1 MLTSAVSISKDGAW
15 TATTGEVYAVFLA
28 IHVLQGILGS
38 SVTRVLARLQN
49 VFVLANFAIIIAT
62 FAALPAATP
71 KDERN
76 SAQYIFG
83 GWNNTSGWVD
93 GFAFIIAWLS
103 PVWSIGGFDSCVHI
117 SEEASN
123 AATAVP
129 FAIIGAISCAGV
141 LGWLC
146 VIVIVA
152 CMGTDI
158 DYHLASPYGQPMASI
173 YALRLGKQGTLAI
186 WSIMFVIQFGM
197 GMSII
202 LSCSRQIWA
211 FSRDNALPM
220 SRWTKRVTKKAV
232 PIYAVWAAVLC
243 SCVIGTSLYK
253 LS

>member
-1 MLTSAVSISKDGAW
+1 MGQRICLHHL
-15 TATTGEVYAVFLA
+15 Y
-28 IHVLQGILGS
+28 
-38 SVTRVLARLQN
+38 
-49 VFVLANFAIIIAT
+49 
-62 FAALPAATP
+62 
-71 KDERN
+71 
-76 SAQYIFG
+76 
-83 GWNNTSGWVD
+83 
-93 GFAFIIAWLS
+93 GFFPFTLLIEAWLS

-129 FAIIGAISCAGV
+129 VAIVSAITCAGV

-158 DYHLASPYGQPMASI
+158 AAHLASPYGQPMASV

-186 WSIMFVIQFGM
+186 WSFMFLIQFAM
-197 GMSII
+197 GMSIT

-220 SRWTKRVTKKAV
+220 SRFLKRVSRKAV
-232 PIYAVWAAVLC
+232 PIYAVWGAVLC
-243 SCVIGTSLYK
+243 SLLLGIHSLEMAD
-253 LS
+253 